1 MMVVMVFLV
10 IGVTISIIAFR
21 KESKRYNYNE
31 LLIRLSG
38 SYEQTVDLIRIFFK
52 SSKFKLESGER
63 NQ

>member
-1 MMVVMVFLV
+1 MVVMVFLV
-10 IGVTISIIAFR
+10 IGVTISIITFR
-21 KESKRYNYNE
+21 KESKKYNYNE